1 MAKQAYTVV
10 IADDDPF
17 INQLLMYLLS
27 EAGYQVLCCF
37 TGAEA
42 ARVIRRVVP
51 DVAIVDMQM
60 EVRDAG
66 LQLLKAVRDD
76 PQTAALGVILCS
88 ADTRFLEAHRQEIA
102 TYGAEIIPKPY
113 DIDHLLE
120 TVRQLL
126 PPALSE
132 RHYGN
137 SLD

>member
-10 IADDDPF
+10 IVDDDPF
-17 INQLLMYLLS
+17 INELLSYLLV

-66 LQLLKAVRDD
+66 LQLLKAVRQD
-76 PQTAALGVILCS
+76 PQTAKLGVILCS
-88 ADTRFLEAHRQEIA
+88 ADNLFLDAHRQEIV
-102 TYGAEIIPKPY
+102 TYRGEIMPKPFNL
-113 DIDHLLE
+113 DHLLD

-126 PPALSE
+126 APATSE
-132 RHYGN
+132 REHGD